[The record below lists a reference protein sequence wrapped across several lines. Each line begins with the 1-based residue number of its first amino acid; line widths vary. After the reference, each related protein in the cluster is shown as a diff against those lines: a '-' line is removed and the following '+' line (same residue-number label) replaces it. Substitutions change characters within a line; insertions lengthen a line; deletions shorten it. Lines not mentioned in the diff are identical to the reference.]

1 MKISYNWLKQFINLD
16 WEPEKTSEL
25 LTNLGLEV
33 EGLEKYSSIKGGLEG
48 IIVGH
53 IEKCEKHPNADR
65 LKVTSVNVG
74 KETLLKIVCGAP
86 NVKKGQKVAVATIGT
101 TLYNSDGES
110 WKIKKGKIRGE
121 ESNGMLCAEDEIGLG
136 ESHDGILI
144 LDDKFKPG
152 DPLSNYYD
160 VESDYIFEIGLT
172 PNRADAMSHY
182 GTARDIKAGLIQ
194 LGINSELMSPS
205 VSGFHVDNR
214 SLKIDIDVA
223 DKKKAPRY
231 CGITISGV
239 SVNNSPSW
247 LQNRLKAIGL
257 SPINNVVDVTNYVLH
272 SLGQPLHAFDADKIT
287 GQKVIVRN
295 AIKGEKFTTLD
306 GIERDLDSEDL
317 MICNSK
323 EPMCIAGVF
332 GGLNSGV
339 SNLTTS
345 IFLESAYFD
354 PVSIRKSSKRHGIST
369 DASFRFERGV
379 DPNITKYALKFA
391 AMLIAE
397 VAGGE
402 ISSDPRDEY
411 PNKIEDKQV
420 FINFMKT
427 NKIIGEEIP
436 KETIKKILSSLE
448 IKVNNVTEAGLGLT
462 IPSYRNDVTRE
473 IDVIEEILRVY
484 GYNNIQ
490 IKNKLN
496 SSISNSSRI
505 TNHKIENIV
514 AEQLVGHGFFEIMTN
529 SLTSKNYIQFG
540 NSSDENEF
548 VKILNPLSSDLAIL
562 KNNML
567 FSGLESIKYNLNRQ
581 QNRLKLFE
589 FGKTY
594 HQTNGERKEINNLA
608 LFITGNID
616 SLNWKSSKAKTDFFF
631 TKGIVNSILNKLG
644 IIKYKETIS
653 KNNIFEYGQNLLI
666 KEKSLVEYGLINRD
680 IIKYFSIDQNIFYI
694 NFNWNLITDLIKDKN
709 IKYKQIPKFP
719 EVKRDFALL
728 VDNNISFESIS
739 KIAKKTDQ
747 KFLKNIILFDV
758 YNGENL
764 PKGKKSYAVSFTLQ
778 DETKTLTEKEI
789 DKIMSR
795 LENSFKDELGAE
807 LR

>member
-33 EGLEKYSSIKGGLEG
+33 EGIEKYSSIKGDLEG

-65 LKVTSVNVG
+65 LKVTTVNLG
-74 KETLLKIVCGAP
+74 KEKLLKIVCGAP

-160 VESDYIFEIGLT
+160 IESDYIFEIGLT

-214 SLKIDIDVA
+214 SLKIDIDVV

-231 CGITISGV
+231 CGITVSGV
-239 SVNNSPSW
+239 SINNSPSW

-397 VAGGE
+397 ITGGE
-402 ISSDPRDEY
+402 ISSDPSDEY

-529 SLTSKNYIQFG
+529 SLTSKNYIQYG
-540 NSSDENEF
+540 ESSDENEF
-548 VKILNPLSSDLAIL
+548 VKILNPLSYDLAIL
-562 KNNML
+562 KNTML

-608 LFITGNID
+608 LFMTGNID

-666 KEKSLVEYGLINRD
+666 KEKSLVEYGLINSD
-680 IIKYFSIDQNIFYI
+680 IIKHFSIDQNIFYI

-747 KFLKNIILFDV
+747 KFLKNIVLFDV

>member
-1 MKISYNWLKQFINLD
+1 MKISYNWLKQFISLD

-74 KETLLKIVCGAP
+74 KEILLKIVCGAP

-160 VESDYIFEIGLT
+160 IENDYIFEIGLT

-182 GTARDIKAGLIQ
+182 GTARDIKAGLTQ

-214 SLKIDIDVA
+214 SLKIDIDVI

-231 CGITISGV
+231 CGITV
-239 SVNNSPSW
+239 SDVSINNSPSW

-257 SPINNVVDVTNYVLH
+257 SPVNNVVDITNYVLH

-306 GIERDLDSEDL
+306 GVERDLDSEDL

-397 VAGGE
+397 ITGGE

-505 TNHKIENIV
+505 TNHKIENVV

-540 NSSDENEF
+540 ESSDEDEF

-562 KNNML
+562 KNTML

-666 KEKSLVEYGLINRD
+666 KEKSLVEYGLINND

-694 NFNWNLITDLIKDKN
+694 NFNWNLITDLIKVKN

-747 KFLKNIILFDV
+747 KFLKNIVLFDV

>member
-505 TNHKIENIV
+505 TNHKIENVV

-644 IIKYKETIS
+644 ITKYKEKIS

-666 KEKSLVEYGLINRD
+666 KEKSLVEYGLINSD
-680 IIKYFSIDQNIFYI
+680 IVKYFSIDQNIFYI

-747 KFLKNIILFDV
+747 KFLKNIVLFDV

>member
-33 EGLEKYSSIKGGLEG
+33 EGVEKYSSIKGDLEG

-317 MICNSK
+317 IICNSK

-397 VAGGE
+397 ITGGE

-420 FINFMKT
+420 FINFIKT
-427 NKIIGEEIP
+427 YKIIGEEIP

-505 TNHKIENIV
+505 TNHKIENVV

-666 KEKSLVEYGLINRD
+666 KENSLVEYGLINSD

-728 VDNNISFESIS
+728 VDNDISFESIS
-739 KIAKKTDQ
+739 KIANKTDQ

>member
-505 TNHKIENIV
+505 TNHKIENVV

-666 KEKSLVEYGLINRD
+666 KEKSLVEYGLINSD

-789 DKIMSR
+789 DKIMSK

>member
-33 EGLEKYSSIKGGLEG
+33 EGVEKYSSIKGDLEG

-74 KETLLKIVCGAP
+74 KDTLLKIVCGAP
-86 NVKKGQKVAVATIGT
+86 NVKKGQKVAVATIGS

-160 VESDYIFEIGLT
+160 IESDYIFEIGLT

-182 GTARDIKAGLIQ
+182 GTARDLKAGLIQ

-214 SLKIDIDVA
+214 SLKIDIDVI
-223 DKKKAPRY
+223 DKNKAPRY
-231 CGITISGV
+231 CGITISDI

-257 SPINNVVDVTNYVLH
+257 SPVNNVVDVTNYVLH

-295 AIKGEKFTTLD
+295 AIKGEKFITLD

-339 SNLTTS
+339 SNLTSS

-505 TNHKIENIV
+505 TNHKIENVV

-562 KNNML
+562 KNTML

-616 SLNWKSSKAKTDFFF
+616 SLNWKSSKVKTDFFF

-666 KEKSLVEYGLINRD
+666 KEKSLVEYGLINSD

-739 KIAKKTDQ
+739 KIAQKTDQ

-795 LENSFKDELGAE
+795 LENSFKEELGAE

>member
-505 TNHKIENIV
+505 TNHKIENVV

-694 NFNWNLITDLIKDKN
+694 NYNWNLITNLIKDKN

>member
-101 TLYNSDGES
+101 TLYNFDGES
-110 WKIKKGKIRGE
+110 WKIKKGKIRGQ

-505 TNHKIENIV
+505 TNHKIENVV

-608 LFITGNID
+608 LFITGNIN
-616 SLNWKSSKAKTDFFF
+616 SLNWKSPKAKTDFFF

-644 IIKYKETIS
+644 ITKYKEKIS

-666 KEKSLVEYGLINRD
+666 KEKSLVEYGLINSD

-747 KFLKNIILFDV
+747 KFLKNIVLFDV

>member
-257 SPINNVVDVTNYVLH
+257 SPVNNVVDVTNYVLH

-505 TNHKIENIV
+505 TNHKIENVV

-666 KEKSLVEYGLINRD
+666 KEKSLVEYGLINSD

-747 KFLKNIILFDV
+747 KFLKNIVLFDV

>member
-505 TNHKIENIV
+505 TNHKIENVV

-666 KEKSLVEYGLINRD
+666 KEKSLVEYGLINSD

>member
-391 AMLIAE
+391 SMLIAE

-496 SSISNSSRI
+496 SSISKSSRI
-505 TNHKIENIV
+505 TNHKIENVV

-666 KEKSLVEYGLINRD
+666 KEKSLVEYGLINSD

-728 VDNNISFESIS
+728 VDDNISFESIS

-764 PKGKKSYAVSFTLQ
+764 PKGKKSYAISFTLQ

>member
-339 SNLTTS
+339 SNLTTN

-505 TNHKIENIV
+505 TNHKIENVV

-562 KNNML
+562 KNTML

-666 KEKSLVEYGLINRD
+666 KEKSLVEYGLINSD

-778 DETKTLTEKEI
+778 DETKTLTEREI

>member
-239 SVNNSPSW
+239 SVSNSPSW

-505 TNHKIENIV
+505 TNHKIENVV

-666 KEKSLVEYGLINRD
+666 KEKSLVEYGLINSD

>member
-33 EGLEKYSSIKGGLEG
+33 EGLEKYSSIKGDLEG

-231 CGITISGV
+231 CGITISGI

-257 SPINNVVDVTNYVLH
+257 SPVNNVVDVTNYVLH

-505 TNHKIENIV
+505 TNHKIENVV

-540 NSSDENEF
+540 ESSDENEF

-562 KNNML
+562 KNSML

-608 LFITGNID
+608 LFITGNIN
-616 SLNWKSSKAKTDFFF
+616 SLNWKSPKVKTDFFF

-666 KEKSLVEYGLINRD
+666 KEKSLVEYGLINSD

-694 NFNWNLITDLIKDKN
+694 NFNWNLITNLIKDKN

-747 KFLKNIILFDV
+747 KFLKNIVLFDV

-789 DKIMSR
+789 DKIMSK

>member
-33 EGLEKYSSIKGGLEG
+33 EGVEKYSSIKGDLEG

-354 PVSIRKSSKRHGIST
+354 PVSIRKSSKRHGVST

-505 TNHKIENIV
+505 TNHKIENVV

-666 KEKSLVEYGLINRD
+666 KEKSLVEYGLINSD

-694 NFNWNLITDLIKDKN
+694 NFNWNLITNLIKDKN

-747 KFLKNIILFDV
+747 KFLKNIVLFDV

>member
-505 TNHKIENIV
+505 TNHKIENVV
-514 AEQLVGHGFFEIMTN
+514 AEQLVSHGFFEIMTN

-644 IIKYKETIS
+644 ITKYKEKIS

-666 KEKSLVEYGLINRD
+666 KEKSLVEYGLINSG

-747 KFLKNIILFDV
+747 KFLKNIVLFDV

>member
-505 TNHKIENIV
+505 TNHKIENVV
-514 AEQLVGHGFFEIMTN
+514 AEQLVCHGFFEIMTN

-594 HQTNGERKEINNLA
+594 HQTSGERKEINNLA

-666 KEKSLVEYGLINRD
+666 KEKSLVEYGLINSD

-747 KFLKNIILFDV
+747 KFLKNVVLFDV

>member
-33 EGLEKYSSIKGGLEG
+33 EGVEKYSSIKGDLEG

-74 KETLLKIVCGAP
+74 KDTLLKIVCGAP
-86 NVKKGQKVAVATIGT
+86 NVKKGQKVAVATIGS

-182 GTARDIKAGLIQ
+182 GTARDLKAGLIQ

-214 SLKIDIDVA
+214 SLKIDIDVI

-231 CGITISGV
+231 CGITISGI

-257 SPINNVVDVTNYVLH
+257 SPVNNVVDVTNYVLH

-295 AIKGEKFTTLD
+295 AIKGEKFITLD

-339 SNLTTS
+339 SNLTSS

-354 PVSIRKSSKRHGIST
+354 PVSIRKSCKRHGIST

-397 VAGGE
+397 ITGGE

-505 TNHKIENIV
+505 TNHKIENVV

-562 KNNML
+562 KNTML

-666 KEKSLVEYGLINRD
+666 KEKSLVEYGLINSD

-739 KIAKKTDQ
+739 KIAQKTDQ

-795 LENSFKDELGAE
+795 LENSFKEELGAE

>member
-1 MKISYNWLKQFINLD
+1 MVILRN
-16 WEPEKTSEL
+16 
-25 LTNLGLEV
+25 
-33 EGLEKYSSIKGGLEG
+33 
-48 IIVGH
+48 
-53 IEKCEKHPNADR
+53 EKHPNADR

-231 CGITISGV
+231 CGITISDI

-257 SPINNVVDVTNYVLH
+257 SPVNNVVDVTNYVLH

-295 AIKGEKFTTLD
+295 AIKGEKFITLD

-397 VAGGE
+397 ITGGE

-505 TNHKIENIV
+505 TNYKIENIV
-514 AEQLVGHGFFEIMTN
+514 ADQLVGHGFFEIMTN
-529 SLTSKNYIQFG
+529 SLTSKNYIQYVE
-540 NSSDENEF
+540 SSDENEF
-548 VKILNPLSSDLAIL
+548 VKILNPLSSDLAVL
-562 KNNML
+562 KNTML

-594 HQTNGERKEINNLA
+594 YQTNGDRKERNNLA
-608 LFITGNID
+608 LFMTGNID
-616 SLNWKSSKAKTDFFF
+616 SLNWKSSKEKTDFFF
-631 TKGIVNSILNKLG
+631 TKGIVNLILNKLG

-653 KNNIFEYGQNLLI
+653 KNNIFEYG
-666 KEKSLVEYGLINRD
+666 S
-680 IIKYFSIDQNIFYI
+680 
-694 NFNWNLITDLIKDKN
+694 
-709 IKYKQIPKFP
+709 
-719 EVKRDFALL
+719 
-728 VDNNISFESIS
+728 
-739 KIAKKTDQ
+739 
-747 KFLKNIILFDV
+747 
-758 YNGENL
+758 
-764 PKGKKSYAVSFTLQ
+764 KSY
-778 DETKTLTEKEI
+778 D
-789 DKIMSR
+789 
-795 LENSFKDELGAE
+795 
-807 LR
+807 

>member
-317 MICNSK
+317 IICNSK

-505 TNHKIENIV
+505 TNHKIENVV

-666 KEKSLVEYGLINRD
+666 KENSLVEYGLINSD

-728 VDNNISFESIS
+728 VDDNISFESIS

>member
-33 EGLEKYSSIKGGLEG
+33 EGVEKYSSIKGDLEG

-74 KETLLKIVCGAP
+74 KDTLLKIVCGAP
-86 NVKKGQKVAVATIGT
+86 NVKKGQKVAVATIGS

-160 VESDYIFEIGLT
+160 IESDYIFEIGLT

-182 GTARDIKAGLIQ
+182 GTARDLKAGLIQ

-214 SLKIDIDVA
+214 SLKIDIDVI
-223 DKKKAPRY
+223 DKNKAPRY
-231 CGITISGV
+231 CGITISDI

-257 SPINNVVDVTNYVLH
+257 SPVNNVVDVTNYVLH

-295 AIKGEKFTTLD
+295 AIKGEKFITLD

-339 SNLTTS
+339 SNLTSS

-354 PVSIRKSSKRHGIST
+354 PVSIRKSCKRHGIST

-397 VAGGE
+397 ITGGE

-448 IKVNNVTEAGLGLT
+448 IKVNSVTEAGLGLT

-505 TNHKIENIV
+505 TNYRIENIV
-514 AEQLVGHGFFEIMTN
+514 ADQLVGHGFFEIMTN

-540 NSSDENEF
+540 ESSDENEF

-562 KNNML
+562 KNTML

-631 TKGIVNSILNKLG
+631 TKGIVNLILNKLG
-644 IIKYKETIS
+644 IIKCKETIS

-666 KEKSLVEYGLINRD
+666 KEKSLVEYGLINSD

-719 EVKRDFALL
+719 
-728 VDNNISFESIS
+728 S
-739 KIAKKTDQ
+739 KT
-747 KFLKNIILFDV
+747 
-758 YNGENL
+758 
-764 PKGKKSYAVSFTLQ
+764 
-778 DETKTLTEKEI
+778 
-789 DKIMSR
+789 
-795 LENSFKDELGAE
+795 
-807 LR
+807 